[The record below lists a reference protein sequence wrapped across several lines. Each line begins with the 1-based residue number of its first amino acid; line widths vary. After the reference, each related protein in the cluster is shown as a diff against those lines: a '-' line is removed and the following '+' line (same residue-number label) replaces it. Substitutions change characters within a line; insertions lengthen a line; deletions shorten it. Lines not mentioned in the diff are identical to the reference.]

1 MHAANLLPVGR
12 VSAPGMFAGA
22 RRRVEKN
29 NNKKKNQLDLILV
42 AKRENW
48 SNCNCKSGVLLAP
61 VVAAAADSNDTDH
74 F

>member
-22 RRRVEKN
+22 RRRVEKII
-29 NNKKKNQLDLILV
+29 KKTKQLDLILV

-48 SNCNCKSGVLLAP
+48 SNCSCKSSVLLAP